1 MCFLGVGGE
10 RRKLLRCASSSDHIQ
25 GVQPPPQGGCA
36 QLHAQ
41 VGKLGKVDAVT
52 T

>member
-25 GVQPPPQGGCA
+25 GVQPPGCV
-36 QLHAQ
+36 QLRAQ